1 MTALPKRH
9 HARLAGLFVFVL
21 LGSSALP
28 AQAYLDPGS
37 GSLIIQ
43 SIIGGVAAIGITLK
57 LYWHKL
63 RVKFGGQGADKPEL
77 KSGDDH
83 PSAD

>member
-1 MTALPKRH
+1 MTAPPKRH

-21 LGSSALP
+21 LGFSALP

-43 SIIGGVAAIGITLK
+43 SIIGGVAALGITLK

-63 RVKFGGQGADKPEL
+63 RVKFGGRSADKSEVQ
-77 KSGDDH
+77 SRGDQ
-83 PSAD
+83 PSTD